1 MNRPEE
7 IGVKNREAQE
17 AADRASTYEWGFSS
31 DIEQEF
37 APKGLSEDT
46 VRYIS
51 ARRTSPN
58 GCSNGASRPIA
69 PG

>member
-1 MNRPEE
+1 MTE
-7 IGVKNREAQE
+7 VKNQE
-17 AADRASTYEWGFSS
+17 AFEAAERASTYEWGFSS

-46 VRYIS
+46 S
-51 ARRTSPN
+51 ATSRPRRTSPN
-58 GCSNGASRPIA
+58 GCSNGGSRPIA